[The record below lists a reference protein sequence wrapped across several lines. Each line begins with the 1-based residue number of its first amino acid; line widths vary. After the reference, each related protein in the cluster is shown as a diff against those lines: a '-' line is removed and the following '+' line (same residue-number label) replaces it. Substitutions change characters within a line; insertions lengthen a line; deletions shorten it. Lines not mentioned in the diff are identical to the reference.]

1 MVVAVDHGAAK
12 LRAHLVELV
21 AEMRHLVGAVLVA
34 GDDLVN
40 RVNDNC
46 HVALFCGAANEFRR
60 ELVHRYAA
68 PAQIPD
74 VDAVDV
80 LRRKAE
86 RRVNVFEA
94 MQAGRT
100 V

>member
-1 MVVAVDHGAAK
+1 
-12 LRAHLVELV
+12 
-21 AEMRHLVGAVLVA
+21 MRHLVGAVFVA

-40 RVNDNC
+40 RVNDDR
-46 HVALFCGAANEFRR
+46 HVLFFCGAANEFRR
-60 ELVHRYAA
+60 ELIHRYAA
-68 PAQIPD
+68 PAQEPD

-86 RRVNVFEA
+86 RRVNVAA